1 MHLAVHLKLTRH
13 CKSSISQYNT
23 KIKLNWKTNSNK
35 LKTPSC
41 VSPVILGNLYQHNLH
56 RSKIHE
62 IRMLFLLIGKG
73 NNIFTFLF
81 QFFQFFFFS
90 NHSTGWLLF
99 CFLALSASG
108 ITSWMFWRGHLLKR
122 EPVLWDGAS
131 GENEREV
138 WKAPFSLESY
148 INTALRFS

>member
-81 QFFQFFFFS
+81 QFFQFFFFFPII
-90 NHSTGWLLF
+90 LLDDC
-99 CFLALSASG
+99 CFV
-108 ITSWMFWRGHLLKR
+108 SWHWVHLGSPR
-122 EPVLWDGAS
+122 ECS
-131 GENEREV
+131 GEATFWSVNPCSEMVLVAKMKEKSGRRL
-138 WKAPFSLESY
+138 FL
-148 INTALRFS
+148 